1 MKRKIKV
8 IAEIACSHNGSI
20 KKLKKLIDQSGRM
33 GADIIQLQI
42 WQLDKMMIPK
52 NPLYKKIQK
61 LEIPSSKWI
70 QIIKYIKKKYKQTKI
85 FCCFYEHHSL
95 KILNNVKID
104 GIKINSSDLSNP
116 ILLKN
121 VSQFNIP
128 INLSVGGSSISE
140 ISEALSLLKKV
151 NKKNITLMYGVQNFP
166 TKLSDVNLIRINHL
180 KQKFKLNTGYQDH
193 SSYKTDDGIFLS
205 SLALGYGVKY
215 LEQHICLD
223 HKKSTFD
230 HQSAMI
236 PSKFK
241 KFLQII
247 DNLGLATGNKFS
259 NKFTVAEKKYRKF
272 QKKSIVSLQNLK
284 KGQKVNPS
292 HLGILRTNQIGIS
305 PSKSNKIINKILKKD
320 KKAFEPF
327 SFSDLR

>member
-1 MKRKIKV
+1 MVKI

-20 KKLKKLIDQSGRM
+20 KKLKKLIDHSARM

-42 WQLDKMMIPK
+42 WQLNKMMTPE

-121 VSQFNIP
+121 ISQFNIP

-166 TKLSDVNLIRINHL
+166 TKLSDVNLIRIKNL
-180 KQKFKLNTGYQDH
+180 KEKFKLNTGYQDH
-193 SSYKTDDGIFLS
+193 SSYKTDNGIFLS
-205 SLALGYGVKY
+205 LLALGYGIKY

-223 HKKSTFD
+223 HKKNTFD
-230 HQSAMI
+230 HQSAMTV
-236 PSKFK
+236 SKFK
-241 KFLQII
+241 FFLKLI
-247 DNLGLATGNKFS
+247 DNLNIAIGNDISNKFS
-259 NKFTVAEKKYRKF
+259 VAEKKYRKF
-272 QKKSIVSLQNLK
+272 QKKSLVTSTFVQ
-284 KGQKVNPS
+284 KGKRLTLNDIA
-292 HLGILRTNQIGIS
+292 ILRTNKIGMT
-305 PSKSNKIINKILKKD
+305 PTKLKQVLNKKLIKN
-320 KKAFEPF
+320 KKAFEIIKLSDF
-327 SFSDLR
+327 SK